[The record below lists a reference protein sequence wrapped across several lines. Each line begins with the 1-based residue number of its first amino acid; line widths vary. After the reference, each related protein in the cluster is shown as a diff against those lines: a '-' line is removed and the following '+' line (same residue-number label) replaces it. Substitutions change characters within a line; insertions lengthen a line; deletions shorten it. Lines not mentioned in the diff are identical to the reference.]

1 MSEEKLVLSIKSR
14 KEDDGKRKP
23 SNHYKVKLNDW
34 DLGRGVTKLNLDM
47 PANGIPKLTIEC
59 FVDEI
64 EIDGLVVDKNI
75 APLDVLTRDQE
86 SSKKELP
93 KKRKVNF

>member
-14 KEDDGKRKP
+14 EEDKGERKP
-23 SNHYKVKLNDW
+23 SNHYDVKLNDW
-34 DLGRGVTKLNLDM
+34 DLGRGVTKLNLGM

-59 FVDEI
+59 FIDEV

-75 APLDVLTRDQE
+75 VPLDVLVREQE
-86 SSKKELP
+86 NKSVS
-93 KKRKVNF
+93 

>member
-14 KEDDGKRKP
+14 EEDKGKRKP
-23 SNHYKVKLNDW
+23 SNHYDVKLNDW

-59 FVDEI
+59 FIDEVEI
-64 EIDGLVVDKNI
+64 EGLVIDKNI
-75 APLDVLTRDQE
+75 TPLDVFARDQE
-86 SSKKELP
+86 SNE
-93 KKRKVNF
+93 NN